1 MMRARGFTLI
11 EMMIAI
17 FIALVIFTIG
27 FATITATI
35 NARHEAEERIRST
48 ENARMLFQMLEK
60 DLGNAYPITPTSDIT
75 TIASSTSFTI
85 NIDNKPITNAPPGA
99 PVALSIPNDH
109 LEFFT
114 RLDHRDLSSGGFV
127 DTPDTYVFVRYFVN
141 NLGHVC
147 REIHTVD
154 HPGDVS
160 LFPFN
165 AADDSHALFEF
176 AYSMLV
182 IPQPVE
188 RYNQEHDSGKSTPPC
203 TTLTTHIQVKLFM
216 LGSAGAA
223 TYGSHSGSMKID
235 SSPESKRVF
244 MKTIAI
250 PDVFRP

>member
-17 FIALVIFTIG
+17 FIALIIFTIG
-27 FATITATI
+27 FTTISATIS
-35 NARHEAEERIRST
+35 ARHEAEERIRAT
-48 ENARMLFQMLEK
+48 ENARMLFQMMEK
-60 DLGNAYPITPTSDIT
+60 DLANAYPILPAYDIT
-75 TIASSTSFTI
+75 TLATSTSFKI
-85 NIDNKPITNAPPGA
+85 QIDNKPITNAPPGA

-114 RLDHRDLSSGGFV
+114 RLDHRDLSGGGFV

-154 HPGDVS
+154 KPADAA

-176 AYSMLV
+176 AYSMLI
-182 IPQPVE
+182 IPCQW
-188 RYNQEHDSGKSTPPC
+188 NDTTKSMSVGTSPPC
-203 TTLTTHIQVKLFM
+203 TALTTHVQVKLFM

-223 TYGSHSGSMKID
+223 TYGSHSGNMKVD

-244 MKTIAI
+244 MKTMAI